1 MILSGMRT
9 GSATEIPEAVLMD
22 SRATDRMASRSPQ
35 LRVIARTERRR
46 FWSAEQKR
54 AIVAESFAGC
64 LSVSA
69 VARKHEI
76 SPGQLFTW
84 RRQMLTGDLEAAAPL
99 PPRFARVELLPSPSS
114 PDDSGRDE
122 RQDEPGGGEAI
133 SAGSS
138 RIGVMEI
145 ILADVTIRVDASVE
159 EVALRR
165 VLTALGR

>member
-1 MILSGMRT
+1 
-9 GSATEIPEAVLMD
+9 MD
-22 SRATDRMASRSPQ
+22 SRATDLMASRSPQ

-99 PPRFARVELLPSPSS
+99 PPRFARVELLSSPSS

>member
-1 MILSGMRT
+1 M
-9 GSATEIPEAVLMD
+9 A

-54 AIVAESFAGC
+54 TIVAESFAGC

-84 RRQMLTGDLEAAAPL
+84 RRQMLAGDLEAAAPL
-99 PPRFARVELLPSPSS
+99 PPHFARVDVIPAPSH
-114 PDDSGRDE
+114 PDGLDRDE
-122 RQDEPGGGEAI
+122 HQDGHAGDGEAV
-133 SAGSS
+133 SGGST
-138 RIGVMEI
+138 RVGLMEI
-145 ILADVTIRVDASVE
+145 ILADVTIRVDAAVE
-159 EVALRR
+159 ESALRR
-165 VLTALGR
+165 VLAALGR